1 MAVSAAAG
9 DPSKVKAAGPGLE
22 PGNIVS
28 KMTYFTIS
36 IKGKNS
42 SVIFLF
48 IFFIYKIVIIIM

>member
-42 SVIFLF
+42 SVIFLY
-48 IFFIYKIVIIIM
+48 IK